1 MFQGFYNLSS
11 QMLTQNR
18 NLNVI
23 SNNMANVSTAGFKSD
38 RLISSNFRNE
48 MISRIGN
55 KDKSPAAIGK
65 MSDIRSAVSTVTD
78 YSNCGY
84 TISDSPFDMALTGD
98 GFFVVQ
104 TPEGEAYTRNGS
116 FSLDEEGYLT
126 LPSVGRVMGEN
137 GPIAFDTDAFWVEE
151 DGSIYR
157 QRDASLIGRLRVV
170 DFEDYNTDLLKDGTN
185 VFVGTGAEPAAVRP
199 RIQWKAVE
207 VSNVSPVEEM
217 TAMMSSQRALQSAAQ
232 VLKMYDQLTGK
243 IVSQLGPA

>member
-18 NLNVI
+18 SLNVI

-48 MISRIGN
+48 IISRIGN
-55 KDKSPAAIGK
+55 KEKSPVAIGK

-78 YSNCGY
+78 YSGGGY
-84 TISDSPFDMALTGD
+84 AVSGNPFDMALTGD

-104 TPEGEAYTRNGS
+104 TPEGEVYTRNGS

-137 GPIAFDTDAFWVEE
+137 GPMKFDTDEFWVEE

-157 QRDASLIGRLRVV
+157 ERDGSLLGRLRVV
-170 DFEDYNTDLLKDGTN
+170 DFEDYNADLLKDGSN
-185 VFVGTGAEPAAVRP
+185 VFLRIGDAPTQVRP
-199 RIQWKAVE
+199 QIQWKAVE
-207 VSNVSPVEEM
+207 ASNVNAVEEM

-243 IVSQLGPA
+243 IVSQLGPT

>member
-38 RLISSNFRNE
+38 TLITSNFRNE
-48 MISRIGN
+48 IVSRIGN
-55 KDKSPAAIGK
+55 KDKSPVAVGE
-65 MSDIRSAVSTVTD
+65 MSDIRSVVSTVTD

-84 TISDSPFDMALTGD
+84 LPSESAFDMALTGN

-104 TPEGEAYTRNGS
+104 TPEGEVYTRDGS
-116 FSLDEEGYLT
+116 FSLDEEGYLV
-126 LPSVGRVMGEN
+126 LPSIGRVMGEN
-137 GPIAFDTDAFWVEE
+137 GPIAFDTDQFRVTP

-157 QRDASLIGRLRVV
+157 LEDDSLMGRLQVV
-170 DFEDYNTDLLKDGTN
+170 DFPDYELDLLKSGNN
-185 VFVGTGAEPAAVRP
+185 VFTSVGAAPQPVQP
-199 RIQWKAVE
+199 QIQWKDLE
-207 VSNVSPVEEM
+207 SSNVNAVEEM
-217 TAMMSSQRALQSAAQ
+217 TSMMSSQRALQSAAQ

-243 IVSQLGPA
+243 IVSQLGPV